1 MRLEEFVVLSSHAL
15 SPHNLGSA
23 HSSALALGNGP
34 IDMALNHGTY
44 CSEASLEVLKRFN
57 TNTSLRLFPSSDN
70 KELRQALAQDA
81 GVSPENVLV
90 ANGSGPLLK
99 MCLPYVIEKQI
110 KQQVPRMVAHLIFR
124 KGYPIYT
131 PRLTYSKV
139 PAAALKVNLRYEM
152 LPLGPENNFRLD
164 VEDLERRL
172 ERKSGMV
179 YIANPN
185 NPTGNV
191 LVTGPQLRSLLQKF
205 PQSFFVIDEAYVQY
219 ISESEHPYMGP
230 MVQEFDNLLI
240 LRSFSFAYGM
250 GAARLGYALGNKN
263 LVAEL
268 EARFTPHQV
277 NTLTCEMA
285 IAALQDRDHLD
296 FVRQQTAAQREV
308 LMNGLKSLQGLEAY
322 PSQTNFILCRLAPGR
337 TGRQVYEA
345 LLARKVKVKIF
356 EPLPGERYDEYF
368 RITIGIPEEN
378 LYLLE
383 QLQQVLN
390 G

>member
-1 MRLEEFVVLSSHAL
+1 MGLEESVVLSSSAV
-15 SPHNLGSA
+15 SSNTLGITVGPSFMV
-23 HSSALALGNGP
+23 GDGP

-44 CSEASLEVLKRFN
+44 CSEASLEVLKRFS

-70 KELRQALAQDA
+70 KELRQALARDA
-81 GVSPENVLV
+81 RVQPENVLV

-99 MCLPYVIEKQI
+99 ICLPHVIEKLI
-110 KQQVPRMVAHLIFR
+110 KQEVPRMVAHLIFR
-124 KGYPIYT
+124 TGYPIYT

-139 PAAALKVNLRYEM
+139 PAGALKVKLRYEM

-164 VEDLERRL
+164 LEDLERRL
-172 ERKSGMV
+172 ERKNGLV
-179 YIANPN
+179 YLANPN

-191 LVTGPQLRSLLQKF
+191 LVSGPQLRSLLQKF

-219 ISESEHPYMGP
+219 ISEADHPYMGP
-230 MVQEFDNLLI
+230 LVQEFNNLLV

-250 GAARLGYALGNKN
+250 GAARLGYALANKA
-263 LVAEL
+263 LIAEL
-268 EARFTPHQV
+268 ESRFTPHQV

-285 IAALQDRDHLD
+285 IAALKDQAHLD
-296 FVRQQTAAQREV
+296 FVRQETAAQRKV
-308 LMNGLKSLQGLEAY
+308 LLEGLKKLQGLEAY
-322 PSQTNFILCRLAPGR
+322 DSQTNFILCRLSPGR
-337 TGRQVYEA
+337 TGRQVYDA
-345 LLARKVKVKIF
+345 LLSRKVKVKIF

-378 LYLLE
+378 QYLLQ